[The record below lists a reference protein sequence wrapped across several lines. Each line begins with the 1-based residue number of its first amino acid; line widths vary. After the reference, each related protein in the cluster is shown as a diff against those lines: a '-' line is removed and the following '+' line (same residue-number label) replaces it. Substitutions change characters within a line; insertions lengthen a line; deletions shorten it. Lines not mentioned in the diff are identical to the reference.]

1 MSNQYGPRIVTNGL
15 VLCLD
20 AGNSKSYP
28 GSGTAWNDLASNISG
43 SLVNSPIYSS
53 NDKGYFTFDGVDEYY
68 SVVSGI
74 PARTNT
80 LTNDIWVYPTSLT
93 GGENGNSTLI
103 RMPSTVRQDG
113 SSADFIFTIQN
124 IGGPLA
130 RINTEIR
137 NLANTGYQP
146 LESSTIISANKWY
159 NIVQVINT
167 TAGNFRLYVNGVL
180 IVNRSIDIY
189 TMITSGA
196 IQIAQQ
202 GTNTASAFARRLTGR
217 VASVKL
223 YGTALSASEV
233 LQNYNATKGRFG
245 L

>member
-28 GSGTAWNDLASNISG
+28 GSGSVWNDLASNVSG

-53 NDKGYFTFDGVDEYY
+53 NNKGYFTFDGVDEYY
-68 SVVSGI
+68 SITSGV
-74 PARTNT
+74 PTRTST
-80 LTNDIWVYPTSLT
+80 LTNDIWVYPTNLT

-103 RMPSTVRQDG
+103 RMQSTVRQDG
-113 SSADFIFTIQN
+113 SSADFIFTIQSP
-124 IGGPLA
+124 G
-130 RINTEIR
+130 RVHSEIR
-137 NLANTGYQP
+137 NLANTGYQIHDTG
-146 LESSTIISANKWY
+146 TIIFVNNWY

-167 TAGNFRLYVNGVL
+167 VTGNLSIYVNGVRFL
-180 IVNRSIDIY
+180 NVSIDIY
-189 TMITSGA
+189 TMIASGA
-196 IQIAQQ
+196 IQVAQQ

-223 YGTALSASEV
+223 YGRALSASEV